1 MSDSMRTATFY
12 GAEDIRLEELRR
24 PAPEPGKVLVRVT
37 STGICTFERRIYSGA
52 QKHIPMPVIAGHEV
66 AGRVVAAPA
75 DSGFSEGD
83 KVALDLVYRC
93 GRCYYCVRGMDNQ
106 CVRLFKEG
114 LTWEGRHLMGGGFGE
129 YVSVDPAKVFKVD
142 ESVPDHIAA
151 LAEPLGCVLHSFG
164 KTTVG
169 LGDTVAVIG
178 AGTMGSLHVAL
189 ARLQGCKVLV
199 SDPDAERRAFVEER
213 LGATATVDPTTHDP
227 VQAAKELTD
236 GRGVNAVFVTAG
248 VAAAAEQAIDMT
260 GKYGTVVLYA
270 ASYPPAKIAVDW
282 NRIHYN
288 EIRVDGTESRTRDDV
303 RRAVQ
308 LLPGLDLEPLVS
320 RRIGLDD
327 LPGEL
332 ALGVPRGATQRV
344 VVSMAS

>member
-1 MSDSMRTATFY
+1 MRAAIFH
-12 GAEDIRLEELRR
+12 GAGDIRLEELGR
-24 PAPEPGKVLVRVT
+24 PEAEPGKVLVRVT
-37 STGICTFERRIYSGA
+37 ATGICTFERRIYSGA
-52 QKHIPMPVIAGHEV
+52 QKHLPMPLIAGHEV
-66 AGRVVAAPA
+66 AGRVEAAPEG
-75 DSGFSEGD
+75 SGFRAGD

-114 LTWEGRHLMGGGFGE
+114 LTWEERYVMGGGFGE

-178 AGTMGSLHVAL
+178 AGTMGSLHVVL
-189 ARLQGCKVLV
+189 SRLMGCKVLV
-199 SDPDAERRAFVEER
+199 SDPDEERLAFVRER
-213 LGATATVDPTTHDP
+213 LGADVIVNPTKEDP
-227 VQAAKELTD
+227 VAAAKEISE

-248 VAAAAEQAIDMT
+248 VGAAAEQAIEMA
-260 GKYGTVVLYA
+260 GKYSTVVLYA
-270 ASYPPAKIAVDW
+270 STHPPAKITVDW

-288 EIRVDGTESRTRDDV
+288 EIRIDGTESRTRDDV
-303 RRAVQ
+303 RRAAQ
-308 LLPGLDLEPLVS
+308 LIPSLDLEPLVTRQIPLS
-320 RRIGLDD
+320 GL
-327 LPGEL
+327 PEEL
-332 ALGVPRGATQRV
+332 ELGVPRGATQRV
-344 VVSMAS
+344 VVSMGA